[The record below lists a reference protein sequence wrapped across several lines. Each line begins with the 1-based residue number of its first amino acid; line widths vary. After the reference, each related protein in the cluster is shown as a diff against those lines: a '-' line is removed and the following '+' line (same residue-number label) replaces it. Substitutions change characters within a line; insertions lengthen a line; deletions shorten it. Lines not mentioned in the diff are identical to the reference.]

1 MTRAFWLGL
10 VAVAALFLWS
20 CKSSVDPADNG
31 TTKLVTT
38 TIVGTVIDEDGR
50 PVQGAQVSGH
60 GATATTDDAG
70 VFLLKDIRAP
80 FDRCVVMVR
89 KGGYFT
95 GSRAAYPTENKVTMM
110 RLTLQ
115 EALVTST
122 VQASAGGTVST
133 DGASVQLPA
142 NGFVTSTG
150 TPYTGTVSVAMRYQ
164 DPLASDFYESFSGDM
179 AAVRTDGSQTE
190 LTSYGVVRVLLTGT
204 GGQRLQLKDGAT
216 ATITYPAAGANM
228 TEIPLWYYDETKGIW
243 TEEGK
248 AVKTGNAFVGTVS
261 HFTDW
266 NLDVP
271 NARRAYIEGRVTC
284 GDNMPLPGIVVRIGQ
299 VQAITNEDGMYHRR
313 VPADVAF
320 DVEVVAPQNN
330 GISAAPTNVGP
341 IAQDQT
347 LRHDVLVSPCP
358 TVLEASMV
366 DCNDQPIGGVLQIT
380 TPTGSFTAASSTGA
394 FRAIVPSGTALTLDG
409 FSFDARSIT
418 TTNVAP
424 IAVGTTYNAG
434 TLKACSG
441 EETSYLDIKLPEGE
455 TPWQVTLNADGSKA
469 AVITQGLLLL
479 YDVNSGSEVWRVPTS
494 TSSAVYSA
502 KLSFV
507 AADARIALSLSS
519 GTTIFDASTGATIT
533 QITQRG
539 AQFVTPNGA
548 SIYVLPD
555 SAQQATSKLVE
566 FDGLTGAER
575 RTVTLSAP
583 QPYMRFLGLQ
593 GNGVAVLEAYSPMAI
608 YLYDLST
615 GDTIRTVNFG
625 AGRGESGMLSPS
637 GKVVATYLSPGGPV
651 GVMTFVDLT
660 SGAVLS
666 QMNGNGARVLAI
678 SADDAE
684 FVSSEYGSV
693 GLPSI
698 KDVAT
703 QSVRR
708 RLPWLGG
715 ASENYPMSFG
725 YSGDSKK
732 LGTLT
737 GEKTNDPILKRSIL
751 RIYTLR

>member
-1 MTRAFWLGL
+1 MARAFWLGL

-20 CKSSVDPADNG
+20 CKASVDPADNG

-80 FDRCVVMVR
+80 VDRCVVMVR

-122 VQASAGGTVST
+122 VKASAGGTVST

-216 ATITYPAAGANM
+216 ATITYPAASANM
-228 TEIPLWYYDETKGIW
+228 TEIPLWYYDETKAIW

-248 AVKTGNAFVGTVS
+248 AVKTGNTYVGTVS

-313 VPADVAF
+313 VPADVVF
-320 DVEVVAPQNN
+320 DVEVDAASNM
-330 GISAAPTNVGP
+330 GMSSAAVTIGP
-341 IAQDQT
+341 IAQDQK

-358 TVLEASMV
+358 PVLEVTMV
-366 DCNDQPIGGVLQIT
+366 DCNDQPIGGVLQIRT
-380 TPTGSFTAASSTGA
+380 SFGTFISASSTGMYQ
-394 FRAIVPSGTALTLDG
+394 AIVPSGVEVTLDG
-409 FSFDARSIT
+409 YSFDARSIT
-418 TTNVAP
+418 RIDVAP
-424 IAVGTTYNAG
+424 IEAGTTKDLG
-434 TLKACSG
+434 VVKACSG
-441 EETSYLDIKLPEGE
+441 ELASYVDCKLQGGE
-455 TPWQVTLNADGSKA
+455 KGLRVALNADGSKA
-469 AVITQGLLLL
+469 AVLTPTMLLM
-479 YDVNSGSEVWRVPTS
+479 YDVGSGTEEWRVS
-494 TSSAVYSA
+494 TSPNSLADSKV
-502 KLSFV
+502 LTFV
-507 AADARIALSLSS
+507 AEGRRVALAHKA
-519 GTTIFDASTGATIT
+519 GTTIVDATSGVTI
-533 QITQRG
+533 
-539 AQFVTPNGA
+539 AQTTLFGQQYVTPNGA
-548 SIYVLPD
+548 SIYVQPM
-555 SAQQATSKLVE
+555 SSG
-566 FDGLTGAER
+566 DGLPLLIEIDGLSGNQR
-575 RTVTLSAP
+575 RTITLASP
-583 QPYMRFLGLQ
+583 QPSMNFIGLQ
-593 GNGVAVLEAYSPMAI
+593 GNDVAVFESRVPGSVH
-608 YLYDLST
+608 LYDLTNGDKIRSIPLPGAVLRGAGSLSPTGRTVIAHEAT
-615 GDTIRTVNFG
+615 GDERV
-625 AGRGESGMLSPS
+625 SMS
-637 GKVVATYLSPGGPV
+637 
-651 GVMTFVDLT
+651 FVDLVTGSQISRT
-660 SGAVLS
+660 SSLSGLVMAVSPDDS
-666 QMNGNGARVLAI
+666 QYILLDY
-678 SADDAE
+678 SAP
-684 FVSSEYGSV
+684 
-693 GLPSI
+693 LPMV
-698 KDVAT
+698 KDVRT
-703 QSVRR
+703 HTVRTL
-708 RLPWLGG
+708 LPHQG
-715 ASENYPMSFG
+715 ASSANDPIQFG
-725 YSGDSKK
+725 YSSDSRRI
-732 LGTLT
+732 GTLIVGAST
-737 GEKTNDPILKRSIL
+737 KNLLHRDVL